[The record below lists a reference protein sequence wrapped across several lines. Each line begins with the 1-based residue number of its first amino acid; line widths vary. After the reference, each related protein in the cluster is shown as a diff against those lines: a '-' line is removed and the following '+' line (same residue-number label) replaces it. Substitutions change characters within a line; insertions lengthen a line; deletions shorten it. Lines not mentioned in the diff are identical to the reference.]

1 MLKIYY
7 IILYIFI
14 IIYIYYYI
22 IYYIINYLYIL
33 YNIGIERSEDT
44 NECVSTSI

>member
-1 MLKIYY
+1 MLKILIYY
-7 IILYIFI
+7 IIYIYYYI
-14 IIYIYYYI
+14 IYYYI